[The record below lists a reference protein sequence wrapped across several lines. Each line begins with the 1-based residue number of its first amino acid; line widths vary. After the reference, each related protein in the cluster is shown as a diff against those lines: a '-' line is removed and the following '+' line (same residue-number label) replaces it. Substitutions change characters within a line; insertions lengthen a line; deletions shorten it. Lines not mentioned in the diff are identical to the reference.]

1 MYLYMN
7 ISLHMNIYLVIKFD
21 IYIYIYI
28 YIYININKIGLYLA
42 KLCSRDKHCT
52 TASLIKVPT
61 FKVGVYLLL
70 EVHNTLFIDP
80 T

>member
-1 MYLYMN
+1 MN

-21 IYIYIYI
+21 IYIYIFIYI